1 MIDAILQATP
11 FPVVE
16 QLARFAQA
24 RHTVLAGNIANLDTP
39 GYQARDLSPE
49 LFRRRLAEALAAQRS
64 AALQGRVSIQ
74 GSVGTQGS
82 VGMQGSVEMQ
92 GGAGLQGDAGL
103 QGGVALHG
111 SEMPRPARR
120 TQVAEVTSNLKS
132 LLRHDENDVS
142 LEQQVAAVAKNQ
154 LEHNLALAVM
164 SNQIRLLQAAISE
177 RV

>member
-39 GYQARDLSPE
+39 GYRSRDLVPE

-64 AALQGRVSIQ
+64 AASQ
-74 GSVGTQGS
+74 GS
-82 VGMQGSVEMQ
+82 
-92 GGAGLQGDAGL
+92 AGLQGSARV
-103 QGGVALHG
+103 QGGAALHASSMVG
-111 SEMPRPARR
+111 SARR
-120 TQVAEVTSNLKS
+120 THMAQVTSDLKS
-132 LLRHDENDVS
+132 LLRHDENDVD

-164 SNQIRLLQAAISE
+164 SNQVRLLQAAISE